1 MFPSLMR
8 SALIAA
14 AVTGLA
20 AAAPAPAP
28 ETAPDPALDVYL
40 KPQTLAVLPDGRHYN
55 LFCLGHNGPTV
66 LLDAGA
72 SSWSTSW
79 RKLQPD
85 MARTTRVCAID
96 RPGFNFSDPGPLPRD
111 VAAEAADL
119 HAALQAAGL
128 RPPYILVGH
137 SYAA

>member
-1 MFPSLMR
+1 MR